1 VISEKRRRRGVFL
14 IHIDH
19 NSIETIKTVRAYAG
33 EVKAYIESE
42 SYFGGRKMKMSEYL
56 SFKRFITPT
65 FIMII
70 YILGALVLTIG
81 SILLMVFG
89 AGVGGAGVAVILGII
104 MLIFGNLAWRM
115 LCEYWIVQ
123 FRIYEEIAALNR
135 HMGGT
140 SPQPTAPSP
149 PPAPATT
156 TCPTCGSP
164 LRYIQQY
171 QRWYCDKEQKYV

>member
-1 VISEKRRRRGVFL
+1 VFSEKRRRRVVFS
-14 IHIDH
+14 IHTHH
-19 NSIETIKTVRAYAG
+19 NSIETIKTVRTYTG
-33 EVKAYIESE
+33 EVKAYIENK
-42 SYFGGRKMKMSEYL
+42 SYLEGRKMKMSDYL

-89 AGVGGAGVAVILGII
+89 AGVGVILGVI
-104 MLIFGNLAWRM
+104 MLIFGNLTWRM

-140 SPQPTAPSP
+140 SPQPTAPSL

>member
-1 VISEKRRRRGVFL
+1 M
-14 IHIDH
+14 IHTH
-19 NSIETIKTVRAYAG
+19 HSSIQSTKTVRAYAG
-33 EVKAYIESE
+33 EVKAYIENE
-42 SYFGGRKMKMSEYL
+42 SYFGGRKKKMSEYL
-56 SFKRFITPT
+56 SFKKFITPT
-65 FIMII
+65 FIMVI

-89 AGVGGAGVAVILGII
+89 AGVGVILGVI
-104 MLIFGNLAWRM
+104 MLIFGNLTWRI

-123 FRIYEEIAALNR
+123 FRIYEEIVALNR

-149 PPAPATT
+149 PNVPATK

>member
-1 VISEKRRRRGVFL
+1 VSG
-14 IHIDH
+14 
-19 NSIETIKTVRAYAG
+19 
-33 EVKAYIESE
+33 YI
-42 SYFGGRKMKMSEYL
+42 

-70 YILGALVLTIG
+70 YILGALVITLG
-81 SILLMVFG
+81 SILVMAFG
-89 AGVGGAGVAVILGII
+89 AGLPGGTAVAVIAGIAG
-104 MLIFGNLAWRM
+104 LIFGNLAWR
-115 LCEYWIVQ
+115 LICEYWVVQ

-140 SPQPTAPSP
+140 SPQPAAPPPSP
-149 PPAPATT
+149 AATP
-156 TCPTCGSP
+156 TCPTCGGP

>member
-1 VISEKRRRRGVFL
+1 MDARRIS
-14 IHIDH
+14 
-19 NSIETIKTVRAYAG
+19 
-33 EVKAYIESE
+33 
-42 SYFGGRKMKMSEYL
+42 MSEYI

-65 FIMII
+65 FIMVI
-70 YILGALVLTIG
+70 YILGALVATIG
-81 SILLMVFG
+81 SILLMVS
-89 AGVGGAGVAVILGII
+89 GVGGTGIAVILGII
-104 MLIFGNLAWRM
+104 MLIFGNLAWRI

-135 HMGGT
+135 HMGGA

-149 PPAPATT
+149 PPSPAT
-156 TCPTCGSP
+156 PTCSTCGGP

>member
-1 VISEKRRRRGVFL
+1 
-14 IHIDH
+14 
-19 NSIETIKTVRAYAG
+19 VRAYAG
-33 EVKAYIESE
+33 EVKAYIENE
-42 SYFGGRKMKMSEYL
+42 SYFEERKMKMSEYL

-81 SILLMVFG
+81 SILLMVF
-89 AGVGGAGVAVILGII
+89 GAGVAVILGII

-149 PPAPATT
+149 TPAPATT

>member
-1 VISEKRRRRGVFL
+1 V
-14 IHIDH
+14 H
-19 NSIETIKTVRAYAG
+19 AYAD
-33 EVKAYIESE
+33 EVKAYIENE
-42 SYFGGRKMKMSEYL
+42 SYFEERKMKMSEYL

-89 AGVGGAGVAVILGII
+89 AGVGGGAGVAVILGGI
-104 MLIFGNLAWRM
+104 MLIFGNLAWRI

-149 PPAPATT
+149 TPAPATT